1 VDGIV
6 RGCVISLFGLT
17 YRAGPVLD
25 SLLMGA
31 ASAYVGLQIPVA
43 AGALICLITITVMS
57 PKRKQLAVEMEQ
69 DSTAATIA
77 EAKSA

>member
-1 VDGIV
+1 
-6 RGCVISLFGLT
+6 
-17 YRAGPVLD
+17 
-25 SLLMGA
+25 MGA
-31 ASAYVGLQIPVA
+31 ASTYVGLQIPVA

-77 EAKSA
+77 EVKIA